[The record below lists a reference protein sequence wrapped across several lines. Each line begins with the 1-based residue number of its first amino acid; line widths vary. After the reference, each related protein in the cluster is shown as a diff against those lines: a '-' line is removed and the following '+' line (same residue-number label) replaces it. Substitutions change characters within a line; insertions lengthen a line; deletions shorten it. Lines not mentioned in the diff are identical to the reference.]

1 MTRLAEIFKIRPGEG
16 RMVALLVGLMLC
28 TMIGSSWGSTGI
40 EALFFARV
48 GVQSLPYLYMG
59 LGLIT
64 LFTTLTLTAVLGS
77 VSREKLYLALL
88 LIMAALLVGARL
100 LLTVTQNW
108 VYPALWLGKE
118 VLNTLLGLL
127 SWGVAGIVCDTR
139 QAKRLFPLF
148 GAGRILGSVLGGLST
163 QLLVSVIRTENLLLA
178 WAVMMALAFG
188 LGWRLLSTN
197 RPDRFASQKP
207 VRSRKGR
214 APNAFAAFLGE
225 MQQGYHYVRRSS
237 LMRWVSV
244 AAILFSILYFSIAL
258 PFSKGVTTQF
268 PDEDT
273 LAGFLGLFNGLHT
286 AAAFLASL
294 FIANRLFAR
303 FGVVNMVLVFGGIY
317 LVGFGALI
325 AFASFPVLIAFR
337 FAQMVWLAG
346 IADAAYQVLFNAI
359 PSARR
364 DQVRAFIGGVPE
376 QAGTIIAGLILVIG
390 EQALQPGQ
398 LYFIGLV
405 AGALTVFVF
414 WRIRR
419 AYGQALVEAL
429 RAGQPQ
435 LFFSEEQ
442 PFGGFRQ
449 DAAAVAATVRGLTDS
464 DPIIRRV
471 SAEIL
476 GNLSV
481 PEAMP
486 ALVNA
491 LRDEEAAVRS
501 ASLRA
506 LASARAAPALLEVAA
521 CLRDP
526 EPEVRAQAIIAL
538 RTLADYPHGLLTHV
552 RPLLDDS
559 DSLVATHAA
568 VTLLRHGP
576 DAQARDLLRRLS
588 IMGDI
593 GERVNALRALGEWG
607 DAEAFE
613 LVCVELEDLAAPG
626 MVRSVAATT
635 LAKIDPVRA
644 IAPLAQTLGDDDD
657 SLREAAALA
666 LGQIGAP
673 ALPSVV
679 AALSNP
685 AQELGALLALGHLPA
700 APAPAIRAYAHESV
714 ARAEHYHTLTRGF
727 ESVGD
732 DERLSLL
739 ADALHAKAH
748 AHAYN
753 ALRAVGLL
761 RASVRDTM
769 ALAIENLKV
778 RDVAQRANALESLEA
793 AGERDIIRPLLH
805 LWEASEAKATNE
817 SVESRLANLLREPE
831 AWVRACAT
839 LAARPAVYPGLRLAL
854 TELAQSDPDALVRVT
869 ATAVLNG
876 ELAMSADSLPTLSP
890 MERILFL
897 RRVSLFAGLAPAEL
911 KRVAAI
917 VSEQTFHDGETL
929 GQQGEAGDEM
939 FIIVSGEVRVLVS
952 KGNTSPDKPD
962 TRSVEV
968 ARRKPGEA
976 VGEMAVISR
985 EPRMASLVAGG
996 QVRVLCLDQKTFEG
1010 LIRERPEIS
1019 LAVMRVLCARLK
1031 EATS

>member
-1 MTRLAEIFKIRPGEG
+1 MTRLADLLKIRPGES

-108 VYPALWLGKE
+108 VYPTLWLGKE

-163 QLLVSVIRTENLLLA
+163 QLLVSLIRTENLLLA
-178 WAVMMALAFG
+178 WAGMMALAFG
-188 LGWRLLSTN
+188 LGWLLLSGG
-197 RPDRFASQKP
+197 RPAGFQKP
-207 VRSRKGR
+207 GGSHPFRKGR

-225 MQQGYHYVRRSS
+225 MQQGYQYVRRSS

-268 PDEDT
+268 PDEDS

-317 LVGFGALI
+317 LLGFGALM

-337 FAQMVWLAG
+337 FSQMIWLAG

-359 PSARR
+359 PTTRR

-390 EQALQPGQ
+390 EQALQPAQ
-398 LYFIGLV
+398 LYFIGLT

-414 WRIRR
+414 WRVRR
-419 AYGQALVEAL
+419 AYGQALVDAL

-435 LFFSEEQ
+435 LFFAEEQ

-449 DAAAVAATVRGLTDS
+449 DAAAVAAAVRGLGDA

-476 GNLSV
+476 GHLSV
-481 PEAMP
+481 PEAIH

-491 LRDEEAAVRS
+491 LKDTEATVRV

-506 LASARAAPALLEVAA
+506 LASARAAPALLDVAA

-526 EPEVRAQAIIAL
+526 EPEVRAQAILTLRAL
-538 RTLADYPHGLLTHV
+538 AEYPHGLLAHV
-552 RPLLDDS
+552 RPLLADS
-559 DSLVATHAA
+559 DSLVAVNAA
-568 VTLLRHGP
+568 VTLLRHAP
-576 DAQARDLLRRLS
+576 DSQARDLLRRLCM
-588 IMGDI
+588 MGDI

-626 MVRSVAATT
+626 MVRAVAATT
-635 LAKIDPVRA
+635 LAKIDSARA
-644 IAPLAQTLGDDDD
+644 IAPLVQTLGDDDD

-666 LGQIGAP
+666 LGQIGSP
-673 ALPSVV
+673 ALTPVV
-679 AALSNP
+679 EALANP
-685 AQELGALLALGHLPA
+685 MQESGALLALEHLPG
-700 APAPAIRAYAHESV
+700 APAPALRAYARESV
-714 ARAEHYHTLTRGF
+714 SQAEHYHALTRGF
-727 ESVGD
+727 EVMSE

-739 ADALHAKAH
+739 AQALHAKAH
-748 AHAYN
+748 THAYN
-753 ALRAVGLL
+753 ALRVAGLL
-761 RASVRDTM
+761 RAGARDTI
-769 ALAIENLKV
+769 ALAIENLKG
-778 RDVAQRANALESLEA
+778 RDPAQRANALESLEA
-793 AGERDIIRPLLH
+793 VGERNIIRPLLH
-805 LWEASEAKATNE
+805 LWETGEAKAASD
-817 SVESRLANLLREPE
+817 SVESRLVNLLREPE
-831 AWVRACAT
+831 AWVRACAA
-839 LAARPAVYPGLRLAL
+839 LAARPTVYPGLRSALTQLAL
-854 TELAQSDPDALVRVT
+854 SDPDALVRIT

-876 ELAMSADSLPTLSP
+876 DVPMNADTLPTLSP

-897 RRVSLFAGLAPAEL
+897 RRVPLFADLGPAEL

-917 VSEQTFHDGETL
+917 VNEQIFHDGDL
-929 GQQGEAGDEM
+929 LAHQGESGDEM
-939 FIIVSGEVRVLVS
+939 YIIVAGEVCVRVS
-952 KGNTSPDKPD
+952 KKDKPEA
-962 TRSVEV
+962 EV
-968 ARRKPGEA
+968 ARRTSGEV
-976 VGEMAVISR
+976 VGEMAIISR
-985 EPRMASLVAGG
+985 EPRMASLIASGD
-996 QVRVLCLDQKTFEG
+996 VRVLCLDQKSFEG
-1010 LIRERPEIS
+1010 LLRERPEIS
-1019 LAVMRVLCARLK
+1019 LAVMRVLCTRLK
-1031 EATS
+1031 EATG

>member
-1 MTRLAEIFKIRPGEG
+1 MTRFSDLLKIRPGEG

-48 GVQSLPYLYMG
+48 GVQALPYLYMG
-59 LGLIT
+59 LGLVT
-64 LFTTLTLTAVLGS
+64 LFTTLTLTAALGS
-77 VSREKLYLALL
+77 LSREKLYLALL

-100 LLTVTQNW
+100 LLTVTHTW

-118 VLNTLLGLL
+118 VLNTVLGLL

-163 QLLVSVIRTENLLLA
+163 QLLVNLLHTENLVLA
-178 WAVMMALAFG
+178 WAVMMVLAFG
-188 LGWRLLSTN
+188 LGWMLLSAN
-197 RPDRFASQKP
+197 RPTGSARSGSG
-207 VRSRKGR
+207 RSRTGH
-214 APNAFAAFLGE
+214 APNPFADFLSE
-225 MQQGYHYVRRSS
+225 MQQGYRYVRRSA

-303 FGVVNMVLVFGGIY
+303 FGVVNMVLAFGGLY
-317 LVGFGALI
+317 LLGFGALI

-337 FAQMVWLAG
+337 FSQMVWLAG

-359 PSARR
+359 PSVRR

-390 EQALQPGQ
+390 EQALQPVQ

-414 WRIRR
+414 WRVRR

-435 LFFSEEQ
+435 LFFAEEQ

-449 DAAAVAATVRGLTDS
+449 DAAAVAAAVRGLTEA
-464 DPIIRRV
+464 DPVIRRV
-471 SAEIL
+471 SADIL

-481 PEAMP
+481 PEAIR
-486 ALVNA
+486 ALVHA
-491 LRDEEAAVRS
+491 LQDDDATVRA
-501 ASLRA
+501 ASLKG
-506 LASARAAPALLEVAA
+506 LASARATSALLEVAA
-521 CLRDP
+521 CLHDP

-538 RTLADYPHGLLTHV
+538 RTLADYPHGLLTYV
-552 RPLLDDS
+552 RPLLDDA
-559 DSLVATHAA
+559 DSFVATQAA

-576 DAQARDLLRRLS
+576 DLHARDLLRRLS
-588 IMGDI
+588 IMGEI
-593 GERVNALRALGEWG
+593 GERVNALGALGEWG

-613 LVCVELEDLAAPG
+613 LVCVELEDLAAPSR
-626 MVRSVAATT
+626 VRSVAATT
-635 LAKIDPVRA
+635 LAKIDPTHA
-644 IAPLAQTLGDDDD
+644 IAPLVLTLGDEDD
-657 SLREAAALA
+657 SLRQAAALA
-666 LGQIGAP
+666 LGQIGSP
-673 ALPSVV
+673 ALMPVV
-679 AALSNP
+679 EALSNP
-685 AQELGALLALGHLPA
+685 MHESGALLALKHLPS
-700 APAPAIRAYAHESV
+700 APAPILRAYARASV
-714 ARAEHYHTLTRGF
+714 GKAQHYHALTRGF
-727 ESVGD
+727 EALD
-732 DERLSLL
+732 DDDRLSLL
-739 ADALHAKAH
+739 AEALHAKAH

-761 RASVRDTM
+761 RANAGDTID
-769 ALAIENLKV
+769 LAIENLKG
-778 RDVAQRANALESLEA
+778 RDPAQRANALESLETVD
-793 AGERDIIRPLLH
+793 ERDLIRPLLH
-805 LWEASEAKATNE
+805 LWETGDAKAASA
-817 SVESRLANLLREPE
+817 SVESYLADVLREPE
-831 AWVRACAT
+831 AWVRACAA
-839 LAARPAVYPGLRLAL
+839 LAARPSVYPGLRPAL
-854 TELAQSDPDALVRVT
+854 RQLAQADPDVLVRTT

-876 ELAMSADSLPTLSP
+876 ESPMNADTLATLSP

-897 RRVSLFAGLAPAEL
+897 RRVPLFADLGPAEL
-911 KRVAAI
+911 KRVAAT
-917 VSEQTFHDGETL
+917 VNEQIFHDGEL
-929 GQQGEAGDEM
+929 LAQQGEVGEEM
-939 FIIVSGEVRVLVS
+939 FIIITGEVCIRLS
-952 KGNTSPDKPD
+952 KKDKPE
-962 TRSVEV
+962 SEV
-968 ARRKPGEA
+968 ARRHSGEV
-976 VGEMAVISR
+976 VGEMAIISR
-985 EPRMASLVAGG
+985 EPRIASLIASGD
-996 QVRVLCLDQKTFEG
+996 VRVLCLDQKSFEA
-1010 LIRERPEIS
+1010 LLRERPEIS

-1031 EATS
+1031 EATG